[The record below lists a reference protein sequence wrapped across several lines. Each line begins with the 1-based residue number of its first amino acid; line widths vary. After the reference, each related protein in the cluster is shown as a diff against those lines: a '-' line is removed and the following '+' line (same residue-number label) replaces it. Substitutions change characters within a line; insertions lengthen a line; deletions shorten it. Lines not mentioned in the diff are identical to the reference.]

1 MSTGEINITVSAE
14 DFQHYWRQMKER
26 TALSVSGAHFGHYKA
41 VGHSDFLSEVHALKL
56 FSSITERPLLYCFG
70 ALPVFVIRKSFRAC
84 TSDRKSE
91 FPAAL

>member
-56 FSSITERPLLYCFG
+56 SLIKKTRSAPKRWGRGLSVML
-70 ALPVFVIRKSFRAC
+70 
-84 TSDRKSE
+84 
-91 FPAAL
+91 

>member
-41 VGHSDFLSEVHALKL
+41 VGHLEFLSEVHALKCSL
-56 FSSITERPLLYCFG
+56 ITKTGSVPKRWGRGLSLMLEKISGVVLVTNL
-70 ALPVFVIRKSFRAC
+70 
-84 TSDRKSE
+84 
-91 FPAAL
+91 